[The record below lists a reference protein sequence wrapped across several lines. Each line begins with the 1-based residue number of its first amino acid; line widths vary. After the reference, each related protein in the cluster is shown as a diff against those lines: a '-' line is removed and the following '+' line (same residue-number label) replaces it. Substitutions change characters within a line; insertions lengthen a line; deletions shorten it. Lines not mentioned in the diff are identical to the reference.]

1 MEVMFEGVGV
11 ALITPFNLD
20 NSIDYK
26 SLEKLIN
33 YQIDRGV
40 SYLVALGTTAETATL
55 TIDEQEQLVEFI
67 VDKVAARVPLMLG
80 IGGNNTQQL
89 VDRIKQTNFAGVEG
103 LLSATPYYNKPQ
115 QAGLVAH
122 YKQVCDA
129 SPVPLILYNVPSRT
143 GVNLSAESTIE
154 LARYSENII
163 AIKEASGN
171 IEQMSAI
178 VRDMPTGFSLI
189 SGDDSIVL
197 PVLAI
202 GGSGVISV
210 LANALPFEFAE
221 LIRKFKENELEQARK
236 LHLQLLRISQLIFAE
251 GNPSG
256 IKELLRLKGIITNSN
271 LRLPLTKASEQL
283 SNLLK
288 EELGQLAIN
297 SNY

>member
-178 VRDMPTGFSLI
+178 VKDMPTGFSLI

-288 EELGQLAIN
+288 EELEQLAIN